1 MNLVI
6 NSESVILTSQCPVS
20 DDLKTQINSDVI
32 DAYRSVSSET
42 DRSTTFNSLIT
53 RFEAGDKIR
62 KSINVSDPTSQNKN
76 KIGLKSPL
84 VQIMQSNEKKISE
97 NLKVHRDKYL
107 LKKLKRREKEAK
119 SNSERKRVKK
129 EQNYIDFVTKL
140 SLKRSM
146 IPVGKVS
153 KM

>member
-1 MNLVI
+1 MVVGDDGGVP
-6 NSESVILTSQCPVS
+6 SDYFVS
-20 DDLKTQINSDVI
+20 TQLQLWLFCCWGCGCRWAV
-32 DAYRSVSSET
+32 T
-42 DRSTTFNSLIT
+42 
-53 RFEAGDKIR
+53 
-62 KSINVSDPTSQNKN
+62 
-76 KIGLKSPL
+76 IGLKSPL

-129 EQNYIDFVTKL
+129 EQNYRDFLTKL

-146 IPVGKVS
+146 IPVGKLS

>member
-1 MNLVI
+1 M
-6 NSESVILTSQCPVS
+6 SE
-20 DDLKTQINSDVI
+20 
-32 DAYRSVSSET
+32 
-42 DRSTTFNSLIT
+42 
-53 RFEAGDKIR
+53 
-62 KSINVSDPTSQNKN
+62 PTSKNKN

-129 EQNYIDFVTKL
+129 EQNYRDFLTKL

>member
-1 MNLVI
+1 M
-6 NSESVILTSQCPVS
+6 
-20 DDLKTQINSDVI
+20 
-32 DAYRSVSSET
+32 
-42 DRSTTFNSLIT
+42 
-53 RFEAGDKIR
+53 
-62 KSINVSDPTSQNKN
+62 SDPTSKNKN

-84 VQIMQSNEKKISE
+84 VQIMQSNEKKTSE

>member
-1 MNLVI
+1 M
-6 NSESVILTSQCPVS
+6 
-20 DDLKTQINSDVI
+20 
-32 DAYRSVSSET
+32 
-42 DRSTTFNSLIT
+42 
-53 RFEAGDKIR
+53 
-62 KSINVSDPTSQNKN
+62 
-76 KIGLKSPL
+76 
-84 VQIMQSNEKKISE
+84 
-97 NLKVHRDKYL
+97 
-107 LKKLKRREKEAK
+107 LKKLKRIEKEAK

>member
-1 MNLVI
+1 M
-6 NSESVILTSQCPVS
+6 T
-20 DDLKTQINSDVI
+20 
-32 DAYRSVSSET
+32 
-42 DRSTTFNSLIT
+42 
-53 RFEAGDKIR
+53 
-62 KSINVSDPTSQNKN
+62 
-76 KIGLKSPL
+76 IGLKSPL

-107 LKKLKRREKEAK
+107 LKKLKRREKEPK

-129 EQNYIDFVTKL
+129 KEQNYRDFLTKL
-140 SLKRSM
+140 LLKRSM

>member
-1 MNLVI
+1 M
-6 NSESVILTSQCPVS
+6 
-20 DDLKTQINSDVI
+20 
-32 DAYRSVSSET
+32 
-42 DRSTTFNSLIT
+42 
-53 RFEAGDKIR
+53 
-62 KSINVSDPTSQNKN
+62 SDPTSKNKN

-119 SNSERKRVKK
+119 SNSERKRIKK
-129 EQNYIDFVTKL
+129 EQNYRDFLTKL